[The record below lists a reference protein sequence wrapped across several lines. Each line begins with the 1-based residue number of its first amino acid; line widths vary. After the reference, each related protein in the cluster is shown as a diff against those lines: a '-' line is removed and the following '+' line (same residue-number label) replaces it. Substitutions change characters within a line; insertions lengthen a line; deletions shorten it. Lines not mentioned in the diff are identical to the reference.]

1 MVLYVVVLPWKLRS
15 ADMFVQ
21 QVEKNTTMQTI
32 DKKTTR
38 REQGDSNNISTTTT
52 VDS

>member
-15 ADMFVQ
+15 ADMF
-21 QVEKNTTMQTI
+21 VEKNTTMQTI

-52 VDS
+52 NPPQ